1 MNPLQSQAFA
11 LKQAGLARARANT
24 LPSSGSFVNGS
35 GAMAALG
42 QIGSLVSLLNQDSS
56 SSDDSLLSGDTQS
69 IASASLARDKRKQQA
84 NTEKLIRTVMTVFST
99 FAMLL

>member
-35 GAMAALG
+35 GAMATLG
-42 QIGSLVSLLNQDSS
+42 QIGSLVSLLNQDNST
-56 SSDDSLLSGDTQS
+56 DDVLLNGDTQS

>member
-1 MNPLQSQAFA
+1 MNPLQSKAYA
-11 LKQAGLARARANT
+11 LKQSGLARAASNV
-24 LPSSGSFVNGS
+24 SSGKGSFVNGS

-56 SSDDSLLSGDTQS
+56 SSDDVLLSGDTQS

>member
-35 GAMAALG
+35 GAMAALS
-42 QIGSLVSLLNQDSS
+42 QIGSLISILGRSPDNDEDALLQ
-56 SSDDSLLSGDTQS
+56 GDTQS
-69 IASASLARDKRKQQA
+69 VASAAIQRSKRKENFQS
-84 NTEKLIRTVMTVFST
+84 ERIIKSVLSVISMI
-99 FAMLL
+99 AML